1 MAGQIVM
8 EGFLQLR
15 MQPWLRRV
23 LTRSLAIIPA
33 ALTIYFAGNQGSYS
47 LIILSQVILNLQLPF
62 AVIPLIHFT
71 GDRKRMGGFANPAWV
86 QVVSWLCA
94 ALILVL
100 DIWLVISQVSDWIEG
115 SGAYRPLVA
124 GASVLASV
132 GFLTLL
138 GYIVLWPR
146 VQRVPVRALPVA
158 VHVGQEEP
166 TPVIPALKYSKILV
180 TLDHSDSDREALANA
195 LTLARANHSRLVLL
209 HVEEGVASQLFG
221 SLASNAEVAEGE
233 NYFESIAVSLEQQN
247 VRTDVLIRH
256 GKSPSRE
263 IVAAIREVEP
273 DLVIM
278 AQHGHR
284 GVKDLFFGTTINSV
298 RHQISVPVL
307 IVSAHPHRK

>member
-1 MAGQIVM
+1 
-8 EGFLQLR
+8 
-15 MQPWLRRV
+15 
-23 LTRSLAIIPA
+23 
-33 ALTIYFAGNQGSYS
+33 
-47 LIILSQVILNLQLPF
+47 
-62 AVIPLIHFT
+62 
-71 GDRKRMGGFANPAWV
+71 
-86 QVVSWLCA
+86 
-94 ALILVL
+94 
-100 DIWLVISQVSDWIEG
+100 
-115 SGAYRPLVA
+115 
-124 GASVLASV
+124 
-132 GFLTLL
+132 
-138 GYIVLWPR
+138 
-146 VQRVPVRALPVA
+146 
-158 VHVGQEEP
+158 
-166 TPVIPALKYSKILV
+166 
-180 TLDHSDSDREALANA
+180 
-195 LTLARANHSRLVLL
+195 
-209 HVEEGVASQLFG
+209 LFG